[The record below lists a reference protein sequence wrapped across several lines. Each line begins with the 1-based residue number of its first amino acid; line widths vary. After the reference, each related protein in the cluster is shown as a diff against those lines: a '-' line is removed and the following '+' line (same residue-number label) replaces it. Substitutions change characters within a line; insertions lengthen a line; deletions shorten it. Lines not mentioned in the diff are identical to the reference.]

1 MPAVPVQLPAAV
13 LRVPAQTGM
22 QAQAGAVQTLPV
34 AVCLPAALLPLP
46 AAARPQ
52 TGSQARAQAGAVQGR
67 LTVPLP
73 VPVPAAGVGMRL
85 PPTVLSV
92 PEEAKTTI
100 PTTARASTTGTPVPL
115 PDVAIVLPLLGIPA
129 AHAVPA
135 DGRLRRQ
142 PALRCLRHHVIVSR
156 TAAASCVHA
165 ANKRPLEF
173 SPLLPFARAAVSW
186 RH

>member
-1 MPAVPVQLPAAV
+1 
-13 LRVPAQTGM
+13 
-22 QAQAGAVQTLPV
+22 
-34 AVCLPAALLPLP
+34 
-46 AAARPQ
+46 
-52 TGSQARAQAGAVQGR
+52 VQG

-73 VPVPAAGVGMRL
+73 VPVPVPAASVGMRL
-85 PPTVLSV
+85 PPTVLPV

-100 PTTARASTTGTPVPL
+100 PTAATGTTVPV
-115 PDVAIVLPLLGIPA
+115 PDVAVVLPLLGMPA

>member
-1 MPAVPVQLPAAV
+1 MPAVAVQVPAAV
-13 LRVPAQTGM
+13 LRLRVPAQTGM

-34 AVCLPAALLPLP
+34 AVCLP

-165 ANKRPLEF
+165 ANKRPLEL
-173 SPLLPFARAAVSW
+173 SLLLPFARAAVSW